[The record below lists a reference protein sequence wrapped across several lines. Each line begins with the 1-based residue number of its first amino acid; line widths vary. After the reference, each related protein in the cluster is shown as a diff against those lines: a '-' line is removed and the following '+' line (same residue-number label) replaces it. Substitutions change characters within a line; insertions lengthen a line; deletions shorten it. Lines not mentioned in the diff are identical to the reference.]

1 VVLLPKDHSWIVA
14 MSQADIENRS
24 ATLQD
29 CAQPTRAAFD
39 ALPLRRNRDL
49 LRAVLIE
56 GAEARIAQVA
66 EEKDRG
72 RKHPQSPIEGTE
84 RKRSC
89 CDPCDGCDGCDC
101 SP

>member
-1 VVLLPKDHSWIVA
+1 MLFARLSVLLPKDHSWIVA

-72 RKHPQSPIEGTE
+72 RKHPQSLIEGTK

-89 CDPCDGCDGCDC
+89 CDC

>member
-1 VVLLPKDHSWIVA
+1 
-14 MSQADIENRS
+14 
-24 ATLQD
+24 
-29 CAQPTRAAFD
+29 
-39 ALPLRRNRDL
+39 LRRNRDL

-72 RKHPQSPIEGTE
+72 RKHPQSLIEGTK

-89 CDPCDGCDGCDC
+89 CDC